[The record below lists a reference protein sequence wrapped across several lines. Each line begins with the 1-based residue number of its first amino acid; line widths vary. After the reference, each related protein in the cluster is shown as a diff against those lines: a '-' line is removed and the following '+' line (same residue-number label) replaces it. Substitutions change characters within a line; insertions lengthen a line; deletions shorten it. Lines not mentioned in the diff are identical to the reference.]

1 MKARITKHV
10 QLEVKTFTKL
20 IEISKKLGITQTK
33 VMEDAL
39 SAYFYEIENVDK
51 SKKRELW

>member
-10 QLEVKTFTKL
+10 QLEVETFTKL

-39 SAYFYEIENVDK
+39 SAYFLQIDKIDK
-51 SKKRELW
+51 SKKW